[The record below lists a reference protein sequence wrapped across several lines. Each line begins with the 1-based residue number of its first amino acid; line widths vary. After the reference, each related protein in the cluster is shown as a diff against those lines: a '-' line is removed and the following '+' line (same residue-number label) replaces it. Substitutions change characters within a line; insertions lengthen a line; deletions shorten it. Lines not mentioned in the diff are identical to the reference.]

1 MDFDDLGFGFY
12 AKLAGV
18 FLLGAIALAIV
29 LIVFTRAVYAWGL
42 LGAFLFLAAVA
53 LLAGWIFDRHDAK
66 ERHDAGAV

>member
-42 LGAFLFLAAVA
+42 LGAFLFLAAIA
-53 LLAGWIFDRHDAK
+53 LLAGWIFDRHDKK
-66 ERHDAGAV
+66 EREQAGAV